1 MSGNRAPSFVYPPLQ
16 PGHIRLIRVQQ
27 QSNRPYI
34 TCDMKIV
41 KLEESPQFTAL
52 SYTWGGQIPNRMLFI
67 GDAWLKVTPNL
78 YAFLLQVQ
86 NFGEKAKE
94 EGVEW
99 IWADSL
105 CINQQDDAD
114 KSIQVGM
121 MRKIYERAQ
130 RVVVWLGEAT
140 YALERFL
147 KQLDAMAENRIRGEH
162 HQSIALRKPQE
173 QKPADFQIPQ
183 EFLTHPYWRRVWILQ
198 EITSNPKH
206 GVSLWYGHARCCFS
220 SVLSLMRAASA
231 EKSVSSRAE
240 YDQNPFE
247 VLQLLREARQQST
260 ITILDMIQMKGRW
273 ESSDPKD
280 KLLAL
285 VQLSADGLDYIPD
298 YSLNM
303 HQLYADFAKHL
314 IGMHGHL
321 DVLEH
326 VHPQKHG
333 YEKEGPSWWA
343 PDWTL
348 DGSDVSQFRPM
359 KSWGLVPFRT
369 GPLKGR
375 LRLPPNWGTQRAE
388 YGNHILH
395 VDAIILGI
403 YHDSAF
409 FWFPRYFRALP
420 DEASLWTAALSPS
433 TLFKGSIAEFNRASA
448 TAITTNNL
456 PQQDDI
462 LCVLPGA
469 RFPVI
474 LRPLRASH
482 GLQEIMTFKY
492 VGASDIPPIW
502 SDDDLCDLF
511 TEQLLDIMVDDLL
524 LQREEASSEL
534 RAQFRMISEYG
545 DRIADGRDY
554 VHLWYRGPAPSQGPF
569 ELASLGRQKAWLHR
583 EEIHPDTDLAKY
595 AVRIQLA

>member
-1 MSGNRAPSFVYPPLQ
+1 MSVNGIPSFVYPSLQ

-27 QSNRPYI
+27 QSTWPYI
-34 TCDMKIV
+34 SCDMKIV

-67 GDAWLKVTPNL
+67 GDAWLRVTPNL

-86 NFGEKAKE
+86 NFGDEAKE
-94 EGVEW
+94 KGVEW

-114 KSIQVGM
+114 KSVQIGM
-121 MRKIYERAQ
+121 MRKIYEAAQ

-140 YALERFL
+140 YARECFL
-147 KQLDAMAENRIRGEH
+147 KQLEAMAEDRISGEH
-162 HQSIALRKPQE
+162 QQSIALRKPQE
-173 QKPADFQIPQ
+173 QKPSDFQIPQ

-206 GVSLWYGHARCCFS
+206 GVSLWYGHVRCCLS
-220 SVLSLMRAASA
+220 SLLSLTLAASP
-231 EKSVSSRAE
+231 EKSASSRVK
-240 YDQNPFE
+240 YDQHPFE

-260 ITILDMIQMKGRW
+260 ITILDMLQMKGRW

-298 YSLNM
+298 YSLNV

-314 IGMHGHL
+314 IERYGHL
-321 DVLEH
+321 DILEH
-326 VHPQKHG
+326 VHPQLHVWKN
-333 YEKEGPSWWA
+333 EGLSWWA
-343 PDWTL
+343 PDWTF
-348 DGSDVSQFRPM
+348 DGNDVPTFRPF
-359 KSWGLVPFRT
+359 KSWGLLPFRT
-369 GPLKGR
+369 GSLNGR
-375 LRLPPNWGTQRAE
+375 LRLPPNWGAQRAD

-403 YHDSAF
+403 YHDNALF
-409 FWFPRYFRALP
+409 FFPRYFRALP
-420 DEASLWTAALSPS
+420 DEASLWAAAMSPS
-433 TLFKGSIAEFNRASA
+433 TLFKGLIADFNRAS
-448 TAITTNNL
+448 TTDITHNQL

-482 GLQEIMTFKY
+482 GMQEAMTFKY
-492 VGASDIPPIW
+492 VGASDIPPKW
-502 SDDDLCDLF
+502 SEDDLCDLF

-534 RAQFRMISEYG
+534 RAQFRSLSEVG
-545 DRIADGRDY
+545 ERKANGRDY
-554 VHLWYRGPAPSQGPF
+554 VRLWYRGHRRSQSGSV
-569 ELASLGRQKAWLHR
+569 LAFLGRQKAWLYR
-583 EEIHPDTDLAKY
+583 EEIHPETDLAKY
-595 AVRIQLA
+595 TVRIQLV